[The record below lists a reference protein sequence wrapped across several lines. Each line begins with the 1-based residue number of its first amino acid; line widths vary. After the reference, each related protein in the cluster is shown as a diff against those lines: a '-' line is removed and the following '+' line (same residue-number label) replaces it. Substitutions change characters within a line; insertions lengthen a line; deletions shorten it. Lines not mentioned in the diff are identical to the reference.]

1 MEYKMI
7 KIALGC
13 LLFTVIG
20 HNASAQAV
28 RKSTKVGD
36 GVYELVYNEKN
47 NQVYVTTTRGNAEK
61 PTIYALD
68 ANTLAIK
75 DSITLENGAFGL
87 GINQKTQIIYGTVT
101 RGAAVIAIDIKTG
114 KTLASI
120 TNGLEKGHTREA
132 VVNEKTNKIYVSDV
146 GAGVWEIDGKSNTFT
161 HMLNGIKGATGLA
174 VDGTRDRLYAI
185 SKGKVVFYNLKSD
198 AVIDSFSTG
207 AEKAINLALDTK
219 RNHLFVSHQTG
230 AVSDLNA
237 ENGELLKTVPAG
249 EGALGIV
256 YSAQK
261 DAVFVANRAAGNVTV
276 INAKD
281 YTVLATVESGS
292 LPNTVV
298 VDPKGN
304 AFVSNKAQGGGR
316 PKKGEKPK
324 ASNDPNGDIVTK
336 ISLLN

>member
-1 MEYKMI
+1 MDHKAI
-7 KIALGC
+7 KTLIGC
-13 LLFTVIG
+13 LFLAGIG
-20 HNASAQAV
+20 QQLTAQTIK
-28 RKSTKVGD
+28 KSTKVGD

-68 ANTLAIK
+68 ANTLAVK
-75 DSITLENGAFGL
+75 DSITLESGAFGL
-87 GINQKTQIIYGTVT
+87 GINQKTQVLYGTVT
-101 RGAAVIAIDIKTG
+101 RGAAVIAIDMKTG

-120 TNGLEKGHTREA
+120 TNGLDKGHTREA
-132 VVNEKTNKIYVSDV
+132 VINEKSNKIYVSDV

-161 HMLNGIKGATGLA
+161 RMLNGIKGATGLA
-174 VDGTRDRLYAI
+174 VDGTRDKLFAI
-185 SKGKVVFYNLKSD
+185 SKGKVVFYNLKSN

-230 AVSDLNA
+230 SVSVLNA
-237 ENGELLKTVPAG
+237 ENGELLKTIPAG

-281 YTVLATVESGS
+281 YTILATVESGS

-298 VDPKGN
+298 VDSKGN

-316 PKKGEKPK
+316 PQKEK
-324 ASNDPNGDIVTK
+324 NQNRLMILTE
-336 ISLLN
+336 I